1 MCDAVSIAMGA
12 LSVAKTLSDY
22 QSAND
27 YADAQSQAA
36 MSQYEQN
43 MAALKEQQSQI
54 NQEAADKQS
63 ARALEAMKERGRL
76 TATAGEM
83 GVTGNSVDKALQETL
98 FNEGTDISMIESNRK
113 NAVTQNTRSM
123 SGAGVQYASN
133 VNQAESGR
141 TSLVSAGL
149 QIGSGVAGAYNTY
162 ETRQLN
168 KLKSSNPS
176 TTSTTVRGS
185 T

>member
-1 MCDAVSIAMGA
+1 MCDPVSIAMGA

-22 QSAND
+22 QAAND
-27 YADAQSQAA
+27 AADAQSEA
-36 MSQYEQN
+36 SRVQYEQN
-43 MAALKEQQSQI
+43 MAALKEQQAQI
-54 NQEAADKQS
+54 NQDAADKQS
-63 ARALEAMKERGRL
+63 IRALEAMKERGRL

-83 GVTGNSVDKALQETL
+83 GVTGNSVDKALQESL

-133 VNQAESGR
+133 VNSAEAGR

-149 QIGSGVAGAYNTY
+149 QIGAGVAGAYNTY
-162 ETRQLN
+162 ETRQLA
-168 KLKSSNPS
+168 KLKSTSPTSN
-176 TTSTTVRGS
+176 TVKGS